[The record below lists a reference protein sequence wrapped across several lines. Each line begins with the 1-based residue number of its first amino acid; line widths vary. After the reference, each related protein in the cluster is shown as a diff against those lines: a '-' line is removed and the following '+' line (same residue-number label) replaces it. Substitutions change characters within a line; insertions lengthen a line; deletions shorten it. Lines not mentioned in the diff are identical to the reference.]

1 MKYIVR
7 IGIMMAVIAAL
18 VMTGCASAPEEGS
31 AGPPERRDLPEFFL
45 NPPQPEDQFVGLG
58 MAKLQDDNLSRTTA
72 LARARADIA
81 AQVAVSVET
90 MLTDYAQESGAD
102 NNTQTLTFVERVTK
116 EVADIELRG
125 AVTKEQYPSND
136 GTWYVMVYFPRASMI
151 DNVGEVFNRNEDAAF
166 AEFKAQQA
174 LERLNAEVE
183 NNPPRSAGMDSPVNQ
198 N

>member
-136 GTWYVMVYFPRASMI
+136 GTWYVMVYF
-151 DNVGEVFNRNEDAAF
+151 
-166 AEFKAQQA
+166 
-174 LERLNAEVE
+174 
-183 NNPPRSAGMDSPVNQ
+183 
-198 N
+198 

>member
-18 VMTGCASAPEEGS
+18 VMTGCASAPEEES

-102 NNTQTLTFVERVTK
+102 NNTQTLTFVERITK